1 MGDSERGQTLLL
13 KRLRKLD
20 QELAENQRELWE
32 LKKQQATRLPLEKQ
46 LAFYFEQYLHSS
58 K

>member
-32 LKKQQATRLPLEKQ
+32 LKKQQAAHPPLENQ
-46 LAFYFEQYLHSS
+46 LAFYL
-58 K
+58 